1 VTVVLIVVACLVV
14 LAAAGYGLV
23 RLFRGSKE

>member
-1 VTVVLIVVACLVV
+1 MTGVLIAVVCLAL
-14 LAAAGYGLV
+14 LAGAGYGLF